1 MFYYQNSPV
10 TVWSVKEERVIYYQI
25 MAQSSKKRKQRS
37 LEEVTLKGTA
47 SEASVTSME
56 AMATSV
62 EAMAATKVEA
72 ETGIHDMAQSLRKK
86 RRSLKEAMASE
97 ASMTSAEST
106 KAVKAAETGI
116 LVHNVD
122 RPRGLAVDWIHLNL
136 YFIDGLRT
144 SIFIVKM
151 KTTETGMYR
160 LSQKTCFLWLL
171 ENLESTHNAHYKTM
185 PWLEISIDG
194 CRIWLFVGKIW

>member
-1 MFYYQNSPV
+1 
-10 TVWSVKEERVIYYQI
+10 

-106 KAVKAAETGI
+106 KAVKAAAEAEKAAETGI

-151 KTTETGMYR
+151 KTAETGMYR
-160 LSQKTCFLWLL
+160 LSQKICFR
-171 ENLESTHNAHYKTM
+171 
-185 PWLEISIDG
+185 D
-194 CRIWLFVGKIW
+194 F